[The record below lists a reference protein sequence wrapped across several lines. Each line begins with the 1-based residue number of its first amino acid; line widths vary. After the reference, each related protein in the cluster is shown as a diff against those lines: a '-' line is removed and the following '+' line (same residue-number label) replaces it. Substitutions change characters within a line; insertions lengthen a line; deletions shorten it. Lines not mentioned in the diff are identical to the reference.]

1 MSRQDISSSRAIA
14 VDRWGEGVI
23 LGGFASGGPMQEV
36 EGLEGRGVL
45 RIRFVDDDE
54 GVLSVLELEIPRTE
68 PVVADIHQ
76 ALFAI
81 GVHSPRW
88 RSALRGGSVLER
100 LRLSERGRPRLAAES
115 HLDVQTAVMDVVQR
129 RLVDSVRPGLV
140 VVRSGPQEERTSA
153 VG

>member
-1 MSRQDISSSRAIA
+1 
-14 VDRWGEGVI
+14 
-23 LGGFASGGPMQEV
+23 MQEA

-54 GVLSVLELEIPRTE
+54 GVLSVLELEIPRSE

-81 GVHSPRW
+81 GVHIEAVEVRVRP
-88 RSALRGGSVLER
+88 GSVLER
-100 LRLSERGRPRLAAES
+100 LRLSERDGTRLAAER

-140 VVRSGPQEERTSA
+140 VVRGGSQADRTSA
-153 VG
+153 AG